1 VQTSELIMLGRRFDA
16 DESAQLQQLKQNLN
30 TNSVNTASSK
40 LHINVTKKLLFLLI
54 NNF

>member
-1 VQTSELIMLGRRFDA
+1 MLGRRFDA

-30 TNSVNTASSK
+30 TNSVNTSTSK
-40 LHINVTKKLLFLLI
+40 LHVYNEKSIILLT

>member
-1 VQTSELIMLGRRFDA
+1 MLGRRFDA

-30 TNSVNTASSK
+30 TNSVNTSTSK
-40 LHINVTKKLLFLLI
+40 LHVNNEKSIILLT